1 MNLARTRSGLARRLW
16 ATALGSAAFAMAA
29 PGGAQV
35 PPVFAGKWKA
45 TWQTEQRQYE
55 AAVTVTEAGGT
66 WQTATRDRN
75 NPCAGREVPMKVE
88 AAKADEVQLLL
99 QFSEVIPG
107 CTNVKVTLKT
117 GPDGAVVG
125 TRSKYELKL
134 SRQP

>member
-1 MNLARTRSGLARRLW
+1 MNLARTRTRLARRLG
-16 ATALGSAAFAMAA
+16 ATALALAAFAMAT
-29 PGGAQV
+29 PGTAQV
-35 PPVFAGKWKA
+35 PAAFAGKWKA
-45 TWQTEQRQYE
+45 TWQTEQRLYE
-55 AAVTVTEAGGT
+55 AAMTVTETGGT

-88 AAKADEVQLLL
+88 SAKADEVQLLL

-134 SRQP
+134 SRP